1 MKKNILVFFSLMAV
15 GSGIFL
21 MGMSGMGTNSGQP
34 AAQSN
39 FAVKIVD
46 IDNTEVELTGVSID
60 GKTTF
65 GCYQGKGRLQ
75 IPFETIAHID
85 LKMDNACVTMV
96 DGTQICNLRTNAAS
110 RLYGNTSFGAFQI
123 ALKDLKTV
131 IVLKRKN

>member
-1 MKKNILVFFSLMAV
+1 MKKIILVFLSLIVV

-39 FAVKIVD
+39 FSVKIVD

-85 LKMDNACVTMV
+85 LKKDNACVTMV

-110 RLYGNTSFGAFQI
+110 RLYGSTSFGAFQI
-123 ALKDLKTV
+123 ALKDLKTL

>member
-34 AAQSN
+34 AARSN

-96 DGTQICNLRTNAAS
+96 DGTDNA
-110 RLYGNTSFGAFQI
+110 T
-123 ALKDLKTV
+123 
-131 IVLKRKN
+131 